1 RWAQSDRR
9 VDATAAALRDEG
21 IRAGDVVGLL
31 LYNCPEFI
39 ETVFAVNRIG
49 AVFLPLNWRL
59 AQEEV
64 RYILDHAQARGL
76 VTERPFFPV
85 VEPIVARLPDLAVR
99 FALDDAPP
107 AGWRSYAAAVAAA
120 VGAPGDHA

>member
-39 ETVFAVNRIG
+39 ETVFAVNRLG

-64 RYILDHAQARGL
+64 RYILDHARARGL
-76 VTERPFFPV
+76 VTERAFFPV
-85 VEPIVARLPDLAVR
+85 VEPAIGTLPRLAVR
-99 FALDDAPP
+99 LPLDAPP
-107 AGWRSYAAAVAAA
+107 PHRRESYTTARTS
-120 VGAPGDHA
+120 